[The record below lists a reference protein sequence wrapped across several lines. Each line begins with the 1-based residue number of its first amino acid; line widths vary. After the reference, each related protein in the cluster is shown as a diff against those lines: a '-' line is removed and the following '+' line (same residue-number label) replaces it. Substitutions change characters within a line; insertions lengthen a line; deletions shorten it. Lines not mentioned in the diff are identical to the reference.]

1 MTSNDFGGDRLLT
14 IKEVAELTG
23 LASGSIYHL
32 VSQKRIPV
40 VRISSRCIRFRL
52 SSLERWFAELTE
64 EAGKSVVQNLRK
76 SDRAKGEGC

>member
-1 MTSNDFGGDRLLT
+1 VIANNFGEDRLLT

-23 LASGSIYHL
+23 LQVGSLYHL

-52 SSLERWFAELTE
+52 SSLESWFAELTE
-64 EAGKSVVQNLRK
+64 EAETRK
-76 SDRAKGEGC
+76 ERI